1 MQDTNSEVKIKFRFF
16 SNLLNDWA
24 TETLWAITVDEK
36 EGIYKLDNIPFYA
49 PVSCGDVVLATLDP
63 QEGLLMYQET
73 IEHSGNSTVQVI
85 VGQDAEIEVIRQH
98 FSEMGCESEKF
109 NDTFFVMH
117 IPSETDYEPIRG
129 HLYTLETEHQITYA
143 EPNLAKNH
151 WY

>member
-24 TETLWAITVDEK
+24 TETLWAIIVDEN

-49 PVSCGDVVLATLDP
+49 PVSCGDLVFAEIDPEQGQLVYKETL
-63 QEGLLMYQET
+63 
-73 IEHSGNSTVQVI
+73 EHSGNSTVQVI
-85 VGQDAEIEVIRQH
+85 VGQDLEIEGLRQY

-109 NDTFFVMH
+109 NDTFFVMQ
-117 IPSETDYEPIRG
+117 IPSDVDYAPIRAY
-129 HLYTLETEHQITYA
+129 LDTLESAKQLTYA
-143 EPNLAKNH
+143 EPNLAENH